1 MASIEEVWGAPF
13 PSRKPMNQKGPAEP
27 PRDAHKEGRVYKT
40 PVDRS
45 NAAVATHR
53 KTIDDLSRTLPIVIT
68 EEDASQNFRPY
79 KSHVREGFKTQ
90 EYAYS
95 PPAYQL
101 KEPQDDKLNRIL
113 KMVEQNKTGY
123 ESGSTQDM
131 LLYIFTGIFFLYT
144 LDTFVSLGK
153 SMR

>member
-27 PRDAHKEGRVYKT
+27 QRDANKENRVYKT
-40 PVDRS
+40 PADRS
-45 NAAVATHR
+45 NAALSTHR
-53 KTIDDLSRTLPIVIT
+53 KTIDDLSRTLPIVMT
-68 EEDASQNFRPY
+68 DEDAAQNFRPY
-79 KSHVREGFKTQ
+79 KSHIREGFK
-90 EYAYS
+90 S
-95 PPAYQL
+95 PDYVYV
-101 KEPQDDKLNRIL
+101 PQPSQSIDPSEDKLNRIL
-113 KMVEQNKTGY
+113 KMIEQHKARQDTGT
-123 ESGSTQDM
+123 TQDM